1 MIEWLVLMIHF
12 TPHHGNH
19 PQDISHFDQQLSW
32 QLTSDQQLS
41 WLLILLTH
49 LSCVLT
55 SVVTRPHIMTYS
67 SYTELGFQIN
77 NLRFA
82 VRIPSVK
89 IRRPRFW
96 RKKMSVNNEEN
107 ITSSSFP
114 SPSSSSISSPTS
126 AFSSPTASSDDWIAE
141 FHARYNPIHT
151 VPTTTTTMMSDNQSP
166 CLTSTPVTINRER
179 RTIIHDVSGVKIY
192 EDMDEIGDL
201 FEDSSYDSYEI
212 VEVENNTVIGRATF
226 GTLKSCGTLTSRIL

>member
-82 VRIPSVK
+82 
-89 IRRPRFW
+89 
-96 RKKMSVNNEEN
+96 
-107 ITSSSFP
+107 
-114 SPSSSSISSPTS
+114 
-126 AFSSPTASSDDWIAE
+126 FSSPTASSDDWIAE

-151 VPTTTTTMMSDNQSP
+151 VPTTTTTMMSDNQASI
-166 CLTSTPVTINRER
+166 LTSTPVTINRER
-179 RTIIHDVSGVKIY
+179 SRTVLHDVSGVKIY
-192 EDMDEIGDL
+192 EDLDELGEA
-201 FEDSSYDSYEI
+201 FENSCDDSYEI
-212 VEVENNTVIGRATF
+212 VAVEHNKVIWIATF
-226 GTLKSCGTLTSRIL
+226 GTLKLKDNIIKIGLVIPCLILLLTIAFLEFVLIVLSLEW